1 MTRKELMLKF
11 IAKLPDDVSYD
22 RVIYHLGVMRAVEIG
37 EEQIARG
44 EVIDH
49 DELFAELL
57 GEDAE
62 SQDRLDRAGKARSTK
77 HPKVHRTKRSSSRG
91 GVRTKT

>member
-1 MTRKELMLKF
+1 MTRKELILRMVGR
-11 IAKLPDDVSYD
+11 LPDDVTYQ
-22 RVIYHLGVMRAVEIG
+22 RVMYHLGVMRAIEVG

-57 GEDAE
+57 GEDAKN
-62 SQDRLDRAGKARSTK
+62 QNRLDSAGEARPEEHS
-77 HPKVHRTKRSSSRG
+77 KVHRPSRAKSKRMAA
-91 GVRTKT
+91 